1 MIEIVRLLARKMH
14 SWESTAE
21 EAELCAARDRLQNAL
36 DLLERTLE
44 SMDHNAL
51 ECAHSRTSTQ
61 SS

>member
-1 MIEIVRLLARKMH
+1 MIEIVRLLTGKTH
-14 SWESTAE
+14 SWGATAE

-51 ECAHSRTSTQ
+51 ESVHSGTSTR
-61 SS
+61 S